1 MKRKR
6 WLAMALVFCLLG
18 TTVPLTALA
27 AGEDGEVQYIVSND
41 GTTLT
46 IQGDG
51 EITSQALNANVTAE
65 QKKTLTSV
73 EIGAGVTGIA
83 DGYSS
88 VFPAGVTNVTLKG
101 SGAFRFG
108 KYSFKGQ
115 KNLTVQSER
124 TSLAIGSYAFHNA
137 VLTEFP
143 MDQLHTI
150 GSYGFSNAVLPLEGE
165 TLTLRIED
173 QVDVEAQYPAISV
186 GSCAFSGVK
195 NKEGTAFS
203 KASVTI
209 GGTVQFGDYSFNASD
224 VFGSSAALEELTFH
238 LKEGA
243 YLIFGGGALGI
254 PALRSAVFTGTG
266 QIDFQH
272 PSYRYVQAAPFRNG
286 KQVETLDFSGFT
298 GEITFAKNMFH
309 ASATSKPG
317 LKQVILG
324 EGCQVTKIREKAF
337 AYCTQL
343 ETFDFS
349 KVTGE
354 IAGEAFRDTGL
365 KGALDLSRVTAI
377 EVGAF
382 ENVTGVTDWSAICQ
396 GAEAG
401 ILKKLEYSNVFL
413 KDDAV
418 WDLVERAMDGKFRL
432 NQDGGYPT
440 LRPTDNAWEDSHLG
454 EKNGLGAAS
463 TQLTKAAKW
472 TNEDRTTA
480 QVEIQAAYAPDRQR
494 DFVFVLDTSTSME
507 QVNGQGAALNKMY
520 EMLSKV
526 ADVTETLLT
535 SQEVDSRVAVLSF
548 GSGVN
553 AASAGFFQEA
563 NAAHAGE
570 VIRGLSCEGRTNYTA
585 GLEKA
590 VDYLRMA
597 QSLGRS
603 VSVVFLSDGEANE
616 DTEGIP
622 AAAQAIQALG
632 FRPLGCSIKGNRQS
646 RRRPI
651 WTRPARNFIWLRI
664 RTGSVGR

>member
-51 EITSQALNANVTAE
+51 EITSQALDANVTAE

-472 TNEDRTTA
+472 TDEDRTTA

-553 AASAGFFQEA
+553 AASAGFFEGS

-597 QSLGRS
+597 
-603 VSVVFLSDGEANE
+603 
-616 DTEGIP
+616 
-622 AAAQAIQALG
+622 
-632 FRPLGCSIKGNRQS
+632 
-646 RRRPI
+646 
-651 WTRPARNFIWLRI
+651 
-664 RTGSVGR
+664 

>member
-454 EKNGLGAAS
+454 EKNGQGAAS

-553 AASAGFFQEA
+553 AASAGFFEGS

-570 VIRGLSCEGRTNYTA
+570 VIRGLSCEWKRRWTISAWPKAWGVRSRWSFFPMGRPMRTQRESPQRRRRY
-585 GLEKA
+585 K
-590 VDYLRMA
+590 
-597 QSLGRS
+597 
-603 VSVVFLSDGEANE
+603 
-616 DTEGIP
+616 P
-622 AAAQAIQALG
+622 LG

-651 WTRPARNFIWLRI
+651 WTRPARNSIWLRI

>member
-1 MKRKR
+1 
-6 WLAMALVFCLLG
+6 
-18 TTVPLTALA
+18 
-27 AGEDGEVQYIVSND
+27 
-41 GTTLT
+41 
-46 IQGDG
+46 
-51 EITSQALNANVTAE
+51 
-65 QKKTLTSV
+65 
-73 EIGAGVTGIA
+73 
-83 DGYSS
+83 
-88 VFPAGVTNVTLKG
+88 
-101 SGAFRFG
+101 
-108 KYSFKGQ
+108 
-115 KNLTVQSER
+115 
-124 TSLAIGSYAFHNA
+124 
-137 VLTEFP
+137 

-472 TNEDRTTA
+472 TDEDRTTA

-553 AASAGFFQEA
+553 AASAGFFSGGQ
-563 NAAHAGE
+563 
-570 VIRGLSCEGRTNYTA
+570 RGACRG
-585 GLEKA
+585 
-590 VDYLRMA
+590 
-597 QSLGRS
+597 
-603 VSVVFLSDGEANE
+603 SD
-616 DTEGIP
+616 P
-622 AAAQAIQALG
+622 
-632 FRPLGCSIKGNRQS
+632 RPKL
-646 RRRPI
+646 
-651 WTRPARNFIWLRI
+651 
-664 RTGSVGR
+664 

>member
-101 SGAFRFG
+101 PGAFRFG

-298 GEITFAKNMFH
+298 GEITFAKNMI
-309 ASATSKPG
+309 TS
-317 LKQVILG
+317 
-324 EGCQVTKIREKAF
+324 
-337 AYCTQL
+337 Y
-343 ETFDFS
+343 
-349 KVTGE
+349 
-354 IAGEAFRDTGL
+354 
-365 KGALDLSRVTAI
+365 
-377 EVGAF
+377 
-382 ENVTGVTDWSAICQ
+382 
-396 GAEAG
+396 
-401 ILKKLEYSNVFL
+401 
-413 KDDAV
+413 
-418 WDLVERAMDGKFRL
+418 
-432 NQDGGYPT
+432 
-440 LRPTDNAWEDSHLG
+440 
-454 EKNGLGAAS
+454 
-463 TQLTKAAKW
+463 
-472 TNEDRTTA
+472 
-480 QVEIQAAYAPDRQR
+480 
-494 DFVFVLDTSTSME
+494 
-507 QVNGQGAALNKMY
+507 
-520 EMLSKV
+520 
-526 ADVTETLLT
+526 
-535 SQEVDSRVAVLSF
+535 
-548 GSGVN
+548 
-553 AASAGFFQEA
+553 
-563 NAAHAGE
+563 
-570 VIRGLSCEGRTNYTA
+570 
-585 GLEKA
+585 
-590 VDYLRMA
+590 
-597 QSLGRS
+597 
-603 VSVVFLSDGEANE
+603 
-616 DTEGIP
+616 
-622 AAAQAIQALG
+622 
-632 FRPLGCSIKGNRQS
+632 
-646 RRRPI
+646 
-651 WTRPARNFIWLRI
+651 
-664 RTGSVGR
+664 

>member
-1 MKRKR
+1 
-6 WLAMALVFCLLG
+6 MALVFCLLG

-46 IQGDG
+46 IQGGG

-440 LRPTDNAWEDSHLG
+440 LR
-454 EKNGLGAAS
+454 
-463 TQLTKAAKW
+463 
-472 TNEDRTTA
+472 TT
-480 QVEIQAAYAPDRQR
+480 
-494 DFVFVLDTSTSME
+494 
-507 QVNGQGAALNKMY
+507 
-520 EMLSKV
+520 
-526 ADVTETLLT
+526 
-535 SQEVDSRVAVLSF
+535 
-548 GSGVN
+548 
-553 AASAGFFQEA
+553 
-563 NAAHAGE
+563 H
-570 VIRGLSCEGRTNYTA
+570 GRTVTWVRRTDWA
-585 GLEKA
+585 
-590 VDYLRMA
+590 
-597 QSLGRS
+597 
-603 VSVVFLSDGEANE
+603 
-616 DTEGIP
+616 
-622 AAAQAIQALG
+622 
-632 FRPLGCSIKGNRQS
+632 RPPHS
-646 RRRPI
+646 
-651 WTRPARNFIWLRI
+651 
-664 RTGSVGR
+664 